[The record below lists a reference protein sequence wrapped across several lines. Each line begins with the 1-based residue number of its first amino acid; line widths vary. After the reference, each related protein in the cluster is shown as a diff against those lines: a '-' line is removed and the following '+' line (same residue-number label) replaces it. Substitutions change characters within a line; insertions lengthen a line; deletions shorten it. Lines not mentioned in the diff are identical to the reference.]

1 MKEKNLEMNVI
12 IYTTLIKAYTKARD
26 LAKATDVYNTMLLDS
41 KVKVNIVAYNAML
54 DCCVEC
60 KDFKKMN
67 EIYEIIKEKVTLDES
82 QPHPDLITYSTVIKG
97 YAREGNMNKVF
108 DCYNF
113 LKKSQ
118 FKLDEVVYNS
128 ILDGCAK
135 DRTDNRSFE
144 KAIEIYNDMKAD
156 GINRSNVTYS
166 ILIKLFSSNK
176 KEEQALLL
184 LDEMKTNGIK
194 PGVIVYTCLIQTCF
208 RTKKFDMSI
217 KLFEEMKNS
226 GIKPDHVLY
235 NTVVNGCLHH
245 QKWELACDYVLESFS
260 YNVKLAEDI
269 YNNVLDKISA
279 HYCNMRNN
287 LKCEYAMKIT
297 KELRDKGIQ
306 VNYELYSKVAKMVYK
321 FQGIKISME
330 NSPVKEEER
339 NTFSRGE
346 NKQDYNKDQMKYQRK
361 VYNNFK

>member
-1 MKEKNLEMNVI
+1 MNVI

-26 LAKATDVYNTMLLDS
+26 MNKAFDVYNTMLNDQ
-41 KVKVNIVAYNAML
+41 KAKVNIVAHNAML

-60 KDFKKMN
+60 KDFTKMN
-67 EIYEIIKEKVTLDES
+67 EIYENIKAKVTNDES
-82 QPHPDLITYSTVIKG
+82 QPGPDLITYSTVIKG
-97 YAREGNMNKVF
+97 YAREGNMSKVF

-135 DRTDNRSFE
+135 DRENKSFDR
-144 KAIEIYNDMKAD
+144 AIEIYNDMKNLA
-156 GINRSNVTYS
+156 INRSNVTYS
-166 ILIKLFSSNK
+166 ILIKLFSSNR
-176 KEEQALLL
+176 KEEQALQL
-184 LDEMKTNGIK
+184 LDEMKSNGIK

-208 RTKKFDMSI
+208 RTKRFDQSI

-245 QKWELACDYVLESFS
+245 QNWELACSYTIESFNF
-260 YNVKLAEDI
+260 NVKLAEDI
-269 YNNVLDKISA
+269 YNNVLDKICS

-287 LKCEYAMKIT
+287 LKCDFAMKII
-297 KELRDKGIQ
+297 KELKNKGIQ
-306 VNYELYSKVAKMVYK
+306 INYELYSKVAKLVYK
-321 FQGIKISME
+321 IQGVKISL
-330 NSPVKEEER
+330 NGSPSKEEEQS
-339 NTFSRGE
+339 NGFNRGE
-346 NKQDYNKDQMKYQRK
+346 NKQDSNKDQMKYQRK
-361 VYNNFK
+361 IYNNFK